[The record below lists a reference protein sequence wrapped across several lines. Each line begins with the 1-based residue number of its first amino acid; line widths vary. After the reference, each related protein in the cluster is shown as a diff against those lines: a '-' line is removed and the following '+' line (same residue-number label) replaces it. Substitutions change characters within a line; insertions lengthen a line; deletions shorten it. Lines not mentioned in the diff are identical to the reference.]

1 MKPKLEDFRIDKLK
15 NGTFRIT
22 RTDVQGDYHTHLDSR
37 RLAKVIIANVCNE
50 KIPLNSHS
58 RTLECMERLTTNNK
72 YKNKIEELLNTR
84 KCKTKQVY
92 YNPGAKKSF

>member
-1 MKPKLEDFRIDKLK
+1 MKPKSEDFRTDRTMDG
-15 NGTFRIT
+15 NFRIT
-22 RTDVQGDYHTHLDSR
+22 RIDNDKDMHCHLKSR

-58 RTLECMERLTTNNK
+58 RTLECMSRLTINNK

-92 YNPGAKKSF
+92 CNPGVKKSF